1 MNPEPN
7 NLFLIGFRCTGK
19 SSVGRS
25 LSEKLGRPFIDTD
38 SLLVIEQQM
47 SINEIVG
54 AYGWEGFRQMEHT
67 VLKKVCTA
75 DEQVVATGGGVVLNE
90 DNVMRMQKSGR
101 IIWLKATPETIKIR
115 MLQDKDTREFR
126 PALTLD
132 DSISE
137 IEETLSAREHLYKS
151 ATDLFVDTDDR
162 DIRVITDIIIE
173 KLKTLNPNPD
183 KPEP

>member
-1 MNPEPN
+1 MNLEPL

-25 LSEKLGRPFIDTD
+25 LSEKLGRPFVDTD
-38 SLLVIEQQM
+38 SLLVTKQKM
-47 SINEIVG
+47 SIKEIVG
-54 AYGWEGFRQMEHT
+54 AHGWESFRQMEH
-67 VLKKVCTA
+67 VNLKNVCNS

-90 DNVMRMQKSGR
+90 DNVMHMQKSGR
-101 IIWLKATPETIKIR
+101 IIWLKATPETIKTR
-115 MLQDKDTREFR
+115 MLQDKDTQEFR

-151 ATDLFVDTDDR
+151 ATDLFVDTDDIT
-162 DIRVITDIIIE
+162 IRAITDIIIE
-173 KLKTLNPNPD
+173 KLRLI
-183 KPEP
+183 EPKK

>member
-1 MNPEPN
+1 MNLESM

-19 SSVGRS
+19 SSAGRS
-25 LSEKLGRPFIDTD
+25 LSEKLCWPFIDTD
-38 SLLVIEQQM
+38 SLLVIKQKM
-47 SINEIVG
+47 SIKEIVG
-54 AYGWEGFRQMEHT
+54 AYGWEGFREMEHT
-67 VLKKVCTA
+67 ILTKVCTA

-90 DNVMRMQKSGR
+90 NNVMRMQKSGR
-101 IIWLKATPETIKIR
+101 IIWLKAAPETIKTR
-115 MLQDKDTREFR
+115 LLQDKDSQAFR

-162 DIRVITDIIIE
+162 DIRVITDIIME
-173 KLKTLNPNPD
+173 KIRSKYP
-183 KPEP
+183 KAFKF